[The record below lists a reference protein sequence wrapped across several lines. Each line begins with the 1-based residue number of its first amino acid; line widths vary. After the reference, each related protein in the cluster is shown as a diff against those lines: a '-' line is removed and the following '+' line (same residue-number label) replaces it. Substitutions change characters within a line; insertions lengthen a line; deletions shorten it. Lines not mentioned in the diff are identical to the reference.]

1 MTAGRQLLFCE
12 GYSCSTMKANEN
24 IIVTDV
30 NGEEIMSEPFFS
42 ISVFLSSLLLDF
54 ETPYLIT
61 VGDISTT
68 IVLYGE

>member
-1 MTAGRQLLFCE
+1 
-12 GYSCSTMKANEN
+12 MKDNET
-24 IIVTDV
+24 IIVTDM
-30 NGEEIMSEPFFS
+30 NGEEIMSGPFFS

-68 IVLYGE
+68 VVLYGE